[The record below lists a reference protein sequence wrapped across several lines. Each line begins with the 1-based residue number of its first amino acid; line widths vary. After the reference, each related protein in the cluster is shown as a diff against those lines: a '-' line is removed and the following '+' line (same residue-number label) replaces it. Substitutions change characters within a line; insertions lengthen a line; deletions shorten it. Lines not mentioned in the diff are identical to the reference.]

1 LNAIVKNRILREWLL
16 RKAQGRF
23 GRLVAVTGARQTGKT
38 TLVRECFGEMAYIS
52 LDDPLTRRDYTGLA
66 VPEWHARY
74 PQAVLDEVQ
83 KAPALF
89 DTLKGLHDRY
99 EDTRYVI
106 TGSAQFLMLGAVSE
120 SLAGRVR
127 ILELYPLTLPERL
140 TSGWGEPVAQSL
152 LIRMLRSGNFGQ
164 AERIPTATE
173 RFAQASR
180 EWERYLDIGGYPA
193 VAEETVEQARDW
205 LADYVRTYLQRD
217 VRDLANLRDLEPFVA
232 AQKASALMTG
242 RITNFSEIAKAAG
255 ITGQTAR
262 RFVRYLE
269 LSYQVL
275 LLPPWFRNAAKRLRK
290 SPKLHYL
297 DPGVLRAITRRT
309 GPLTGHEFESAVVA
323 EIHKQIR
330 THELPAELYHLSTVD
345 GREVDLLIEL
355 EQGYIAIEVKQ
366 AEKVNRQDA
375 RHLAGIGTLLDKPV
389 LARWV
394 LSNDKSVRP
403 LAPGVTALPVAW
415 LFA

>member
-1 LNAIVKNRILREWLL
+1 MKNRVLRERLGQ
-16 RKAQGRF
+16 KATGRF

-38 TLVRECFGEMAYIS
+38 TLVRECFGGYAYIS
-52 LDDPLTRRDYTGLA
+52 LDDPVTRGDYAGLA
-66 VPEWHARY
+66 VAEWHARY
-74 PQAVLDEVQ
+74 PQAILDEVQ
-83 KAPALF
+83 KAPVLF
-89 DTLKGLHDRY
+89 DTLKGLHDQY

-106 TGSAQFLMLGAVSE
+106 TGSAQILMLGSVSE

-127 ILELYPLTLPERL
+127 MVELYPLTLPERL
-140 TSGWGEPVAQSL
+140 TAGWAEPVAESL
-152 LIRMLRSGNFGQ
+152 LIKSLLSGDFQQVKGVP
-164 AERIPTATE
+164 AATE
-173 RFAQASR
+173 RFARAHR
-180 EWERYLDIGGYPA
+180 EWERHLDLGGYPA
-193 VAEETVEQARDW
+193 VVEEPVEQAREW

-217 VRDLANLRDLEPFVA
+217 VRDLANIRDLEPFVA
-232 AQKASALMTG
+232 AQRASALMTG

-275 LLPPWFRNAAKRLRK
+275 LLPPWFRNQAKRLRK

-309 GPLTGHEFESAVVA
+309 GPLTGHEFESAVA
-323 EIHKQIR
+323 GEIHKQIR
-330 THELPAELYHLSTVD
+330 THGVPAELYHLSTVD

-355 EQGYIAIEVKQ
+355 EQGYVAIEVKQ
-366 AEKVNRQDA
+366 ADNVDQHDA
-375 RHLAGIGTLLDKPV
+375 RHLAGIDALLDKPV

-394 LSNDKSVRP
+394 LSSDKSARQLV
-403 LAPGVTALPVAW
+403 PGVMALPVAW
-415 LFA
+415 LLA